1 VETTGVSWHESAALW
16 LKFLA
21 SSSSQPLHHKAWGL
35 AAVAADPTYFN
46 TFNQLSI
53 GYQHCHQSNK
63 ALEMANKARTFPESQ
78 TSWTLRERLAL
89 LMALFMAM
97 IPERV

>member
-1 VETTGVSWHESAALW
+1 
-16 LKFLA
+16 
-21 SSSSQPLHHKAWGL
+21 
-35 AAVAADPTYFN
+35 VAADPTYFN

-97 IPERV
+97 IPERVKTGAY